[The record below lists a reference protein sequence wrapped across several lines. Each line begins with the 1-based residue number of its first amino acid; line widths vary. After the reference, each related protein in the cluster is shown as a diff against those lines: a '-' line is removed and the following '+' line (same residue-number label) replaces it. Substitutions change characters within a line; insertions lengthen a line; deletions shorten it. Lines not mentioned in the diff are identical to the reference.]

1 MVLVLAL
8 SVTTTSVEV
17 GTFIVDVLWTRS
29 ICTCLLGA
37 AGLQGREAARA
48 AAGGAGRAGGG
59 VGGVPP
65 AAAGGGG
72 GGAQGRSRM
81 VDQYYRD
88 AEENMAEQ
96 VQLDDPRGGGGRP
109 RGGGGGRGHR
119 NTGVYAQLNDVHRQL
134 LDLQDDGNDQPSNRY
149 RGVNHNYRNVDQVDI
164 IDLMQ
169 QQVGGNIDAVAVLL
183 MHSVHPLPG
192 GQIGFKARDNPQQRM
207 QQESSDSEGIHQK
220 EIYLEQFALPIQ

>member
-1 MVLVLAL
+1 MMVLVLAL

-72 GGAQGRSRM
+72 GGAQGRI
-81 VDQYYRD
+81 
-88 AEENMAEQ
+88 
-96 VQLDDPRGGGGRP
+96 
-109 RGGGGGRGHR
+109 
-119 NTGVYAQLNDVHRQL
+119 
-134 LDLQDDGNDQPSNRY
+134 
-149 RGVNHNYRNVDQVDI
+149 RGVRNDRFV
-164 IDLMQ
+164 
-169 QQVGGNIDAVAVLL
+169 
-183 MHSVHPLPG
+183 SV
-192 GQIGFKARDNPQQRM
+192 KR
-207 QQESSDSEGIHQK
+207 
-220 EIYLEQFALPIQ
+220 

>member
-1 MVLVLAL
+1 MMVLVLAL

-119 NTGVYAQLNDVHRQL
+119 NTGVYAQLL
-134 LDLQDDGNDQPSNRY
+134 MCI
-149 RGVNHNYRNVDQVDI
+149 VN
-164 IDLMQ
+164 
-169 QQVGGNIDAVAVLL
+169 
-183 MHSVHPLPG
+183 S
-192 GQIGFKARDNPQQRM
+192 
-207 QQESSDSEGIHQK
+207 
-220 EIYLEQFALPIQ
+220 